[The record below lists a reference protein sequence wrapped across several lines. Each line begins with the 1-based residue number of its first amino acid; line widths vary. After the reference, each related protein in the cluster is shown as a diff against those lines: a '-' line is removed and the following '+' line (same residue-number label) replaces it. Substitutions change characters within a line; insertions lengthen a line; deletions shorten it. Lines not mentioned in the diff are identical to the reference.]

1 MWDGKPCILIVDD
14 EARITK
20 ALRDFFKARGYR
32 TLEAFDGGEALD
44 VFYEHSTR
52 IDLLL
57 LDVMMPVADGFSVL
71 KEIRRDSN
79 VPAIMLT
86 ARAEEYDQIA
96 GFRCGADDYI
106 PKPFSTSLLLARV
119 EAVLKRAG
127 KWQAGEIEAG
137 PLRISP
143 ARRFVSIDDK
153 RVELTPKEFDLLCCL
168 AANRDR
174 ALTREQ
180 ILNEVWGYD
189 FEGDARTVDTHVK
202 QLRSKL
208 AACGEYIKTVHRIG
222 YRFEYR
228 FEAEV

>member
-1 MWDGKPCILIVDD
+1 MLDGKPCILIVDD
-14 EARITK
+14 EAKITR
-20 ALRDFFKARGYR
+20 ALRDFLRARGYR
-32 TLEAFDGGEALD
+32 TLEAYDGGEALD
-44 VFYEHSTR
+44 VFYEHSTK

-79 VPAIMLT
+79 VPVIMLT

-96 GFRCGADDYI
+96 GFRHGADDYV

-127 KWQAGEIEAG
+127 RGPAGEIEIG
-137 PLRISP
+137 PLRVDP
-143 ARRFVSIDDK
+143 ARRFVSLGGE
-153 RVELTPKEFDLLCCL
+153 RVELTPKEFDLLHCL
-168 AANRDR
+168 AANRNR

-180 ILNEVWGYD
+180 ILNEVWGYAFD
-189 FEGDARTVDTHVK
+189 GDVRTVDTHIK
-202 QLRSKL
+202 QLRGKL

-222 YRFEYR
+222 YRFE
-228 FEAEV
+228 ADG

>member
-1 MWDGKPCILIVDD
+1 VDD
-14 EARITK
+14 EAKITK
-20 ALRDFFKARGYR
+20 ALRDFFIAHGYR
-32 TLEAFDGGEALD
+32 TFCAYDGGEALD
-44 VFYEHSTR
+44 RFYAHSTK

-57 LDVMMPVADGFSVL
+57 LDVMMPVLDGFSVL

-79 VPAIMLT
+79 VPAVMLT

-96 GFRCGADDYI
+96 GFRHGADDYI

-127 KWQAGEIEAG
+127 KGQAGEIEIG
-137 PLRISP
+137 DLRISP
-143 ARRFVSIDDK
+143 ARRFVSIGAK

-168 AANRDR
+168 AANRNR
-174 ALTREQ
+174 ALTRER

-208 AACGEYIKTVHRIG
+208 EPFGEYIRTVHRVG
-222 YRFEYR
+222 YS
-228 FEAEV
+228 FEAET

>member
-1 MWDGKPCILIVDD
+1 MLDGKPCILIVDD
-14 EARITK
+14 EAKITR
-20 ALRDFFKARGYR
+20 ALRDFFVARGYR
-32 TLEAFDGGEALD
+32 VFVAYDGGEALD
-44 VFYEHSTR
+44 VFYEHGTK

-71 KEIRRDSN
+71 KEIRRDSS

-86 ARAEEYDQIA
+86 ARAEEYDQIT
-96 GFRCGADDYI
+96 GFRHGADDYI

-127 KWQAGEIEAG
+127 KDRAGEIEAG

-143 ARRFVSIDDK
+143 ARRFVSLGEK
-153 RVELTPKEFDLLCCL
+153 RIELTPKEFDLLCCL
-168 AANRDR
+168 ASNRNK
-174 ALTREQ
+174 ALTRER

-202 QLRSKL
+202 QLRGKL
-208 AACGEYIKTVHRIG
+208 KACGEYIKTVHRIG
-222 YRFEYR
+222 YRFE
-228 FEAEV
+228 ADT

>member
-1 MWDGKPCILIVDD
+1 VDD
-14 EARITK
+14 EAKITK
-20 ALRDFFKARGYR
+20 ALRDFFNARGYR
-32 TLEAFDGGEALD
+32 TLEAFDGGEAID
-44 VFYEHSTR
+44 VFYEHSTK

-79 VPAIMLT
+79 IPAIMLT

-96 GFRCGADDYI
+96 GFRHGADDYI

-127 KWQAGEIEAG
+127 KGPAGEIEIG
-137 PLRISP
+137 PLCIAP
-143 ARRFVSIDDK
+143 AQRFVSLGGK

-168 AANRDR
+168 AANRSR

-180 ILNEVWGYD
+180 ILNEVWGYA

-208 AACGEYIKTVHRIG
+208 GPCGEWIKTVHRIG
-222 YRFEYR
+222 YRFEYS
-228 FEAEV
+228 FEAEA